1 MPLQKYIEKYVEEN
15 DPKWIEAYLYYNEN
29 RINEEVKGFVQDYAM
44 QGHFMDLKSAYVF
57 GIMNALKHYNLAK
70 GSFSRNYQRRYVKR
84 AVDDYIRTSRTG
96 YTIPNDSEYLV
107 LRKIMAIFAKNDYK
121 YSDDLIGRIAAE
133 VKRSPKTVKEMLDSG
148 LRNMRFT
155 DFYFTYPDEDGEVGA
170 EDVTVDHST
179 EPYTMYRR
187 CLQSDIL
194 REAYDKLEYRE
205 RDIVSSHLGF
215 CIKCWSIRFAVDHD
229 GQKNYRYFK
238 PETFIDIAARHGI
251 SSNSVKRIYTKALEK
266 MRKALEIAKC
276 QNGLEPSPD
285 DDLKSSI
292 IGEKETD

>member
-1 MPLQKYIEKYVEEN
+1 MEKWTDELYVYRQGSVPSEMPLQKYIEKYLEEK
-15 DPKWIEAYLYYNEN
+15 DPKWVEAYLYYNEN

-57 GIMNALKHYNLAK
+57 GIMNALKHYNPAK

-121 YSDDLIGRIAAE
+121 YSKDLIERIAAE
-133 VKRSPKTVKEMLDSG
+133 VKKSPKTVKEMLDSG
-148 LRNMRFT
+148 LRNMRFS
-155 DFYFTYPDEDGEVGA
+155 DFYLTYPDDDGETGA
-170 EDVTVDHST
+170 EDATVDHST
-179 EPYTMYRR
+179 EPYTMYMR
-187 CLQSDIL
+187 CMRSDIL
-194 REAYDKLEYRE
+194 REAYEKLEYRE

-229 GQKNYRYFK
+229 GQKGYEYFK
-238 PETFIDIAARHGI
+238 PEAFIDIAARHGI
-251 SSNSVKRIYTKALEK
+251 TSEQVRRIYKKALEK
-266 MRKALEIAKC
+266 MRAALC
-276 QNGLEPSPD
+276 DSGF
-285 DDLKSSI
+285 
-292 IGEKETD
+292 